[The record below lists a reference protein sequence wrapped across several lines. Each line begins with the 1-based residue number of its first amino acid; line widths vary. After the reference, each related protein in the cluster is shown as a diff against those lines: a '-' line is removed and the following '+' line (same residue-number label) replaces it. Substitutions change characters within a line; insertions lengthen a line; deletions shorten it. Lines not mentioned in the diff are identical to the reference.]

1 MMKKLLALI
10 VPLLL
15 ASALAMAQSVD
26 YYSPIFQLLLMGTGN
41 DAATWGTNTN
51 ANLVAL
57 ENALAGV
64 SSISVT
70 GGSLTLSQAQFGS
83 GAIVFSGTLTS
94 NEVVT
99 LPAEPRY
106 LIVAN
111 YTSGAYALTLQV
123 GSGTPITV
131 PQSASVVHFYW
142 SDGTTILDVSSDGL
156 PVITSNTVF
165 ANIGSGPAAV
175 PFASLATAMG
185 LGTGSTPIYASLA
198 LQGTAG
204 TARAVFYQTG
214 TLNRWIM
221 GANTTAE
228 GGANAGSD
236 FDLSAY
242 DDTGLSLLGNWLH
255 VARATGAVS
264 MPGALAVTGQ
274 ITEGGQQIN
283 PLIDG
288 VLNNLKI
295 TVASNSTINASASAF
310 TAYDG
315 TNVKTFRSLS
325 VTGASTASSGAINQ
339 MDIGGPGTARWLQ
352 IWAVGNPSTGSSGVV
367 ITQNSWPSPPSPLP
381 TGYTMYAYAGGVKVD
396 GSGNLYRSI
405 QKRERRA
412 SSSYISDKYS

>member
-185 LGTGSTPIYASLA
+185 LGTG
-198 LQGTAG
+198 
-204 TARAVFYQTG
+204 
-214 TLNRWIM
+214 
-221 GANTTAE
+221 
-228 GGANAGSD
+228 
-236 FDLSAY
+236 FDAHLCQ
-242 DDTGLSLLGNWLH
+242 
-255 VARATGAVS
+255 
-264 MPGALAVTGQ
+264 PGAPGNR
-274 ITEGGQQIN
+274 GNGSR
-283 PLIDG
+283 G
-288 VLNNLKI
+288 VL
-295 TVASNSTINASASAF
+295 S
-310 TAYDG
+310 DG
-315 TNVKTFRSLS
+315 DAQPLDRW
-325 VTGASTASSGAINQ
+325 GQ
-339 MDIGGPGTARWLQ
+339 HHGG
-352 IWAVGNPSTGSSGVV
+352 
-367 ITQNSWPSPPSPLP
+367 
-381 TGYTMYAYAGGVKVD
+381 
-396 GSGNLYRSI
+396 
-405 QKRERRA
+405 RRGECR
-412 SSSYISDKYS
+412 I